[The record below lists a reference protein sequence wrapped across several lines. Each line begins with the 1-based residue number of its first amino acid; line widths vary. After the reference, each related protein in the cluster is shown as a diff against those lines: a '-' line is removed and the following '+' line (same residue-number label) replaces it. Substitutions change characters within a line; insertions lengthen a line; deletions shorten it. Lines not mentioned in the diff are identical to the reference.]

1 MPRRLLTGVLL
12 LAVMF
17 GPADLMAEEITT
29 GSALP
34 ELVETPP
41 SPPAGFA
48 TPAEVM
54 QALQQGHIRIVQLP
68 PPDDAV
74 AEQKN
79 VEYGRVDNRRLL
91 LDLYTPANLKA
102 PAPGIIL
109 IHGGGWKGGRK
120 EDYTV
125 YGRRLAAKGYV
136 VASIDYRLSDEA
148 RFPAALEDCK
158 CAVRWMRANAD
169 TLNVYPDTIGV
180 GGGSAGGHLS
190 LLVGYCDSE
199 TGFDNSGGHSGI
211 SSKVQCIVDLYGPS
225 DLTTDF
231 VRRNKLAGTLVSGFL
246 GKSIDEAP
254 DLYRRASPINY
265 VSKDSPPTLILH
277 GTVDDVVPIDQS
289 DALAE
294 KLTEL
299 KVPHIYDRLPGWPH
313 AMDLSQEVND
323 RCLWF
328 MERFFARYLQLPE
341 GAPQ

>member
-1 MPRRLLTGVLL
+1 VVTER
-12 LAVMF
+12 
-17 GPADLMAEEITT
+17 
-29 GSALP
+29 
-34 ELVETPP
+34 
-41 SPPAGFA
+41 
-48 TPAEVM
+48 
-54 QALQQGHIRIVQLP
+54 
-68 PPDDAV
+68 
-74 AEQKN
+74 KN
-79 VEYGRVDNRRLL
+79 VEYGRVGNRRLL
-91 LDLYTPANLKA
+91 LDLYTPRNLQA
-102 PAPGIIL
+102 PVPGIIL

-158 CAVRWMRANAD
+158 CAVRWMRSNAD
-169 TLNVYPDTIGV
+169 TLRVNPNTIGV

-190 LLVGYCDSE
+190 LLVGYCDS
-199 TGFDNSGGHSGI
+199 TASFDNSGGHPGI

-231 VRRNKLAGTLVSGFL
+231 VRQNKLAGALVSGFL

-254 DLYRRASPINY
+254 ELYSRASPINY
-265 VSKDSPPTLILH
+265 VSANVPPTLILH

-289 DALAE
+289 DTLAARLAE
-294 KLTEL
+294 F
-299 KVPHIYDRLPGWPH
+299 KVPYIYDRLPGWPH

-328 MERFFARYLQLPE
+328 MERFFARYLQQPE
-341 GAPQ
+341 EPSQ